1 MHRYISSSE
10 RANMR
15 DSALLSIAEAQP
27 ILWHM
32 RDLAEMQSMLLYV
45 HREGRIIP
53 CTPPRL
59 YYSLYYS
66 LLQSSVMFILRH
78 SSRMASGQMLDCIS
92 PMCAFLR

>member
-1 MHRYISSSE
+1 
-10 RANMR
+10 MR

-32 RDLAEMQSMLLYV
+32 RGLAEMQSMLLYV

-53 CTPPRL
+53 CTPPRV
-59 YYSLYYS
+59 YYS

>member
-1 MHRYISSSE
+1 
-10 RANMR
+10 MR

-32 RDLAEMQSMLLYV
+32 RSLAEMQSMLLYV
-45 HREGRIIP
+45 HREGRIIQ
-53 CTPPRL
+53 CTPPRV
-59 YYSLYYS
+59 YYSP
-66 LLQSSVMFILRH
+66 LQRSVMFILRH